1 MAIYLGIGYFGSDIS
16 LEWDVTMAD
25 ALALPIAEI
34 AACLDQGKLKAR
46 ALAEAAIANHE
57 RFGGNLMAYSQW
69 APEHARQCADAADA
83 AFAVGSRA
91 GPLQGI
97 PTSIKDLFAVSGFP
111 TYAGSPKRL
120 PQKFEVDGPVIAALR
135 RQLATVMGKTHMVEF
150 AFGGTGHNAHYGVP
164 YNPWDATAHRSPGG
178 SSSGAGVSLCEGS
191 ALLAFGSDTAA
202 SVRLPAAMTGNAGL
216 KITKDRWSTDGIVPL
231 SFTFDTPGIL
241 ARSMADAAFSF
252 AALDPHLGDSFAYL
266 RRVPDGVD
274 GIRIGVADS
283 WFWDGCENGIDA
295 IVHAAI
301 DKLGHAG
308 AVLKQQPF
316 AEAREAFAVFSE
328 GGVSAIELRAFL
340 DRELPDWL
348 NTIDPVNA
356 PALKNAETL
365 SAREYL
371 SRRLR
376 LLAAA
381 KTAAV
386 YFDEIDVIATPT
398 VMVSPHVLS
407 EETGA
412 EQFWARNRKI
422 VHNLAP
428 VNYLGLCAATLPV
441 GLDRIGMPVGLQL
454 IAKGGD
460 DERLVAIACAAERV
474 LGTPREILGPP
485 PMCTG

>member
-1 MAIYLGIGYFGSDIS
+1 
-16 LEWDVTMAD
+16 MAD
-25 ALALPIAEI
+25 ALSLPLAEI
-34 AACLDQGKLKAR
+34 AARLGEGKLKAR
-46 ALAEAAIANHE
+46 ALAEAAIANHD
-57 RFGGNLMAYSQW
+57 RFGGKLMAYSQW
-69 APEHARQCADAADA
+69 APDHARQCADAADA
-83 AFAVGSRA
+83 AFAVASRA

-120 PQKFEVDGPVIAALR
+120 PPKFEIDGPVIAALR

-150 AFGGTGHNAHYGVP
+150 AFGGTGHNAHYGAP
-164 YNPWDATAHRSPGG
+164 YNPWDARAHRSPGG

-216 KITKDRWSTDGIVPL
+216 KITKARWSTEGIVPL
-231 SFTFDTPGIL
+231 SFSFDTPGIL

-252 AALDPHLGDSFAYL
+252 AALDPHLGDSFAFL

-274 GIRIGVADS
+274 GIRIGIADS
-283 WFWDGCENGIDA
+283 WFWDACENGIDG
-295 IVHAAI
+295 VVRAAI
-301 DKLGHAG
+301 DKLARAG
-308 AVLKQQPF
+308 AAGKETPLP
-316 AEAREAFAVFSE
+316 EAREAFAVFSE

-348 NTIDPVNA
+348 DTIDPVNA

-371 SRRLR
+371 TRFLR
-376 LLAAA
+376 LQTAA
-381 KTAAV
+381 KTAAAH
-386 YFDEIDVIATPT
+386 FDDVDVIATPT
-398 VMVSPHVLS
+398 VMVSPHVLG
-407 EETGA
+407 EEIGP

-422 VHNLAP
+422 VHNLVP

-460 DERLVAIACAAERV
+460 DERLIAIACAAERV
-474 LGTPREILGPP
+474 LGTPREIIGVA
-485 PMCTG
+485 PMCRA

>member
-1 MAIYLGIGYFGSDIS
+1 
-16 LEWDVTMAD
+16 MAD
-25 ALALPIAEI
+25 AFSLPLAEI
-34 AACLDQGKLKAR
+34 AARLGEGKLKAR
-46 ALAEAAIANHE
+46 ALAEAAIANHD
-57 RFGGNLMAYSQW
+57 RFGGKLMAYSQW
-69 APEHARQCADAADA
+69 APDHARQCAAAADA
-83 AFAVGSRA
+83 AFAVGSRT

-97 PTSIKDLFAVSGFP
+97 PTSIKDLFAVADFP

-120 PQKFEVDGPVIAALR
+120 PPKFEIDGPVIATLR

-150 AFGGTGHNAHYGVP
+150 AFGGTGHNAHYGAP
-164 YNPWDATAHRSPGG
+164 YNPWDASAQRSPGG

-216 KITKDRWSTDGIVPL
+216 KITKDRWSTAGIVPL

-252 AALDPHLGDSFAYL
+252 AALEPRLGDSFAFL

-274 GIRIGVADS
+274 GLRIGIAES
-283 WFWDGCENGIDA
+283 WFWDGCETGIDG
-295 IVHAAI
+295 VVRAAI
-301 DKLGHAG
+301 DKLARAG
-308 AVLKQQPF
+308 AVVKETPLP
-316 AEAREAFAVFSE
+316 EAREAFAVFSE

-371 SRRLR
+371 SRLLR
-376 LLAAA
+376 LQTAA

-386 YFDEIDVIATPT
+386 HFDDVDVIATPT
-398 VMVSPHVLS
+398 VMVSPHVLG
-407 EETGA
+407 EETGP

-422 VHNLAP
+422 VHNLVP

-460 DERLVAIACAAERV
+460 DERLVLIACAAEGV
-474 LGTPREILGPP
+474 LGTPREIIGVP
-485 PMCTG
+485 PMCGA

>member
-1 MAIYLGIGYFGSDIS
+1 M
-16 LEWDVTMAD
+16 TD
-25 ALALPIAEI
+25 ALSLPLAEI
-34 AACLDQGKLKAR
+34 AGRLDDGKLKAR
-46 ALAEAAIANHE
+46 ALVEAAIANHE
-57 RFGGNLMAYSQW
+57 RYGAKLMAYSQW
-69 APEHARQCADAADA
+69 APEHARACAAAANA

-97 PTSIKDLFAVSGFP
+97 PTSIKDLFAVSGFA

-120 PQKFEVDGPVIAALR
+120 PPQFEIDGPVIATLR
-135 RQLATVMGKTHMVEF
+135 RQLATLMGKTHMVEL
-150 AFGGTGHNAHYGVP
+150 AFGGTGHNAHYGAP
-164 YNPWDATAHRSPGG
+164 YNPCDAKAHRSPGG

-216 KITKDRWSTDGIVPL
+216 KITKDRWSTEGVVPL
-231 SFTFDTPGIL
+231 SFSFDTPGIL

-252 AALDPHLGDSFAYL
+252 AALDPQLGDSFGFL
-266 RRVPDGVD
+266 RGVPEGVN
-274 GIRIGVADS
+274 GLRIGIAEP

-295 IVHAAI
+295 VVRAAI
-301 DKLGHAG
+301 DKLARAG
-308 AVLKQQPF
+308 AVVKETPLP
-316 AEAREAFAVFSE
+316 EAREAFAVFSE

-348 NTIDPVNA
+348 KTIDPVNA

-376 LLAAA
+376 LQAAA
-381 KTAAV
+381 TTAAAHFEAV
-386 YFDEIDVIATPT
+386 DVIATPT
-398 VMVSPHVLS
+398 VMVSPHVLA
-407 EETGA
+407 EETSP

-422 VHNLAP
+422 VHNLVP
-428 VNYLGLCAATLPV
+428 VNYLALCAATLPV

-460 DERLVAIACAAERV
+460 DERLVLIACAAEGV
-474 LGTPREILGPP
+474 LGTPREIIGVP
-485 PMCTG
+485 PMCGA

>member
-1 MAIYLGIGYFGSDIS
+1 
-16 LEWDVTMAD
+16 MAD
-25 ALALPIAEI
+25 ALSLPIAEI
-34 AACLDQGKLKAR
+34 AVLFGEGKLKAR
-46 ALAEAAIANHE
+46 AVAEAAIANHE
-57 RFGGNLMAYSQW
+57 RFGGKLMAYSQW

-83 AFAVGSRA
+83 AFAAGSPA

-120 PQKFEVDGPVIAALR
+120 PAKFEIDGPVIAALR

-150 AFGGTGHNAHYGVP
+150 AFGGTGHNAHYGTP
-164 YNPWDATAHRSPGG
+164 YNPWDAKAHRSPGG

-191 ALLAFGSDTAA
+191 AFLALGSDTAA

-216 KITKDRWSTDGIVPL
+216 KITKDRWSSEGIVPL

-241 ARSMADAAFSF
+241 ARSMADAAFAF
-252 AALDPHLGDSFAYL
+252 AALDPHLGDSFSFM
-266 RRVPDGVD
+266 RRVPAGVD
-274 GIRIGVADS
+274 GIRVGIADS
-283 WFWDGCENGIDA
+283 WFWAGCENGIDEVA
-295 IVHAAI
+295 HFAV
-301 DKLGHAG
+301 DRLSRAG
-308 AVLKQQPF
+308 AVVKEKPLP
-316 AEAREAFAVFSE
+316 EAREAFAVFSE

-348 NTIDPVNA
+348 ATIDPVNA
-356 PALKNAETL
+356 PALKNAENL

-371 SRRLR
+371 TRRLR
-376 LLAAA
+376 LSAAA
-381 KTAAV
+381 KTAAAH
-386 YFDEIDVIATPT
+386 FDDVDVIATPT
-398 VMVSPHVLS
+398 VMFSPHVLS

-428 VNYLGLCAATLPV
+428 VNYLALCAATLPV

-474 LGTPREILGPP
+474 LGTPREILGQP
-485 PMCTG
+485 PMCRG

>member
-1 MAIYLGIGYFGSDIS
+1 
-16 LEWDVTMAD
+16 MAD

-34 AACLDQGKLKAR
+34 AAHLGEGKLKAR

-57 RFGGNLMAYSQW
+57 RFGGKLMAYSQW
-69 APEHARQCADAADA
+69 APQHARACADAADA
-83 AFAVGSRA
+83 AFAAGSRA

-111 TYAGSPKRL
+111 TYAGSPRRL
-120 PQKFEVDGPVIAALR
+120 PEKFEGDGPVVAALR

-150 AFGGTGHNAHYGVP
+150 AFGGTGHNAHYGAP
-164 YNPWDATAHRSPGG
+164 YNPWDVSAHRSPGG

-216 KITKDRWSTDGIVPL
+216 KITKHRWSTEGIVPL

-252 AALDPHLGDSFAYL
+252 AALDPQLGDSFAFL
-266 RRVPDGVD
+266 RCVPDGV
-274 GIRIGVADS
+274 GGLRIGVAES

-295 IVHAAI
+295 VVRAAI
-301 DKLGHAG
+301 DKLGRAG
-308 AVLKQQPF
+308 AVLKDKPLP
-316 AEAREAFAVFSE
+316 EAREAFAVFSE

-356 PALKNAETL
+356 PALKNAENL
-365 SAREYL
+365 SARDYL

-381 KTAAV
+381 TTAAAH
-386 YFDEIDVIATPT
+386 FDELDVIATPT
-398 VMVSPHVLS
+398 VMVSPHVLAEDS
-407 EETGA
+407 GS
-412 EQFWARNRKI
+412 EQFWARNRRI

-460 DERLVAIACAAERV
+460 DERLVAVACAVEGV
-474 LGTPREILGPP
+474 LGTPREIIGVPP
-485 PMCTG
+485 LCTG

>member
-1 MAIYLGIGYFGSDIS
+1 M
-16 LEWDVTMAD
+16 TD
-25 ALALPIAEI
+25 AFSLPIAEI
-34 AACLDQGKLKAR
+34 AVLLGEGKLKAR
-46 ALAEAAIANHE
+46 ALAEEAIANHE
-57 RFGGNLMAYSQW
+57 RLGGKLMAYSQW

-91 GPLQGI
+91 GPLQGV

-111 TYAGSPKRL
+111 TYAGSPKCL
-120 PQKFEVDGPVIAALR
+120 PPKFESDGPVVAALR

-150 AFGGTGHNAHYGVP
+150 AFGGTGQNAHYGSP
-164 YNPWDATAHRSPGG
+164 YNPWDTTAHRSPGG

-241 ARSMADAAFSF
+241 MRSMADTAFAF
-252 AALDPHLGDSFAYL
+252 AALDPFLGDSFAYL
-266 RRVPDGVD
+266 RRVPEGIG
-274 GIRIGVADS
+274 GIRIGIADS
-283 WFWDGCENGIDA
+283 WFWEDCENGIDD
-295 IVHAAI
+295 IVRAAI
-301 DKLGHAG
+301 EKLARAG
-308 AVLKQQPF
+308 AVVKEQSFP
-316 AEAREAFAVFSE
+316 EAREAYAVFSE

-340 DRELPDWL
+340 DCELPDWL
-348 NTIDPVNA
+348 ATIDPVNA
-356 PALKNAETL
+356 PALKNAENL

-371 SRRLR
+371 TRRLR
-376 LLAAA
+376 LLGAA
-381 KTAAV
+381 KSATAP
-386 YFDEIDVIATPT
+386 FDDVDVIATPT
-398 VMVSPHVLS
+398 VMFSPHVLAD
-407 EETGA
+407 ETGP

-422 VHNLAP
+422 VHNLVP
-428 VNYLGLCAATLPV
+428 VNYLRLCAATLPV

-474 LGTPREILGPP
+474 LGTPREILGVP
-485 PMCTG
+485 PMCPG